1 MSLQSVTSCKSK
13 ASDAQRMACTCIL
26 SVISVSPTTAFP
38 SNMLTSSDR
47 EGNSQPEMSTSKTK
61 SDSVRLPLGN
71 TANCEP
77 RLLKTTENVV
87 LYASTFSCSATT
99 IRRTSRSTLSPPK
112 NPALQ
117 QHGNLIAKPRKCVRP
132 PVLSQV
138 LEIEDED
145 DLTRSKT
152 YVYNSVKTHRDAW
165 KQEEVEI

>member
-47 EGNSQPEMSTSKTK
+47 EGNSQPEMSTSHTK

-99 IRRTSRSTLSPPK
+99 IRRTSRSTLISTKESSLAAARQSVALVFLKLEVDNTKSQKRHGTVAQDSSPPTQT
-112 NPALQ
+112 PGSRLHA
-117 QHGNLIAKPRKCVRP
+117 GKP
-132 PVLSQV
+132 
-138 LEIEDED
+138 
-145 DLTRSKT
+145 
-152 YVYNSVKTHRDAW
+152 
-165 KQEEVEI
+165 